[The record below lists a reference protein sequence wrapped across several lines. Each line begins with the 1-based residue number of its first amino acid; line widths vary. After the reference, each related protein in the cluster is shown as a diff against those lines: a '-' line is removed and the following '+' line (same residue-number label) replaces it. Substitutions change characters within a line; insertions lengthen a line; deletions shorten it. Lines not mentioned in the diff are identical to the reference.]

1 MLRSRF
7 GDPFRIEQEH
17 LYRLQSLTAVRS
29 SSNVTGL
36 RRLYDTLQSHVR
48 GLTALKVSTSSYA
61 AMLMDILLRSLPL
74 DIVVQHHRRCAE
86 TSTST
91 SGERAQD
98 LMEFIRIEV
107 ESHEKPPGNW

>member
-17 LYRLQSLTAVRS
+17 LYRLRSLTAVRS
-29 SSNVTGL
+29 SDVTGL